1 MSERKKVPGAAGDA
15 AKAERLAAA
24 LRANLKRRKTQARA
38 LSQPDQAA
46 RGADETPEDQRKTGE
61 E

>member
-1 MSERKKVPGAAGDA
+1 MSERKQVPGSAGDK
-15 AKAERLAAA
+15 AKAERLASA

-38 LSQPDQAA
+38 LSQPAQDA
-46 RGADETPEDQRKTGE
+46 RGEGETPENQRKTGE